1 MSTPYR
7 STESE
12 PPGVGPAEALQVILT
27 VVKLETQQC
36 VQGTGQIL
44 STPGLGV
51 RGIVP
56 LPRLQASGKSLKLS
70 APGIFLLQGDNH
82 ACGSDH
88 AGFF

>member
-1 MSTPYR
+1 M
-7 STESE
+7 
-12 PPGVGPAEALQVILT
+12 GPAEALQVILT
-27 VVKLETQQC
+27 VVKLEMQQR

-51 RGIVP
+51 QGMVL

-70 APGIFLLQGDNH
+70 APSIFLLKGDNH